1 MKELLKNN
9 VKTLLLTEWMA
20 IAVLLIGLLNHNQN
34 FQIIAISYL
43 ATMKLCYYWLFE
55 KGLDLLF
62 AMIYVAILCLGAIG
76 L

>member
-1 MKELLKNN
+1 MKEILKTN

-20 IAVLLIGLLNHNQN
+20 IAVLLIGLLNHNQQ
-34 FQIIAISYL
+34 FQVLAIAYL
-43 ATMKLCYYWLFE
+43 ATMKMCYYWLFE

-62 AMIYVAILCLGAIG
+62 AFVYVGVLLLGAIG

>member
-1 MKELLKNN
+1 MKELLKSK
-9 VKTLLLTEWMA
+9 VKTILLTEWMA
-20 IAVLLIGLLNHNQN
+20 IAILLIGLLNHNQE

-43 ATMKLCYYWLFE
+43 ATVKLCYYWLFE

-62 AMIYVAILCLGAIG
+62 AMVYVAILCLGAIG